1 MKIYIKY
8 IIRFLKD
15 EGIYYRTFEI
25 ISNCLKISK
34 RQPRSIDLIE
44 FMEDNF
50 IIGGSCLLFFKWLYK
65 QEFEYCKEKNKLI
78 RLSNPLKYVRDF
90 NNFLEKFGDK
100 ILKK

>member
-8 IIRFLKD
+8 VIRFIKD

-25 ISNCLKISK
+25 ISNYIKIPK
-34 RQPRSIDLIE
+34 RLPLRIDFIE

-50 IIGGSCLLFFKWLYK
+50 IIGGSCLMFFKWLCK
-65 QEFEYCKEKNKLI
+65 AEIEYCKEK

-90 NNFLEKFGDK
+90 NNFLEKFGNK
-100 ILKK
+100 IVKNGN